1 MKTDNVIRFD
11 WAAKNI
17 FRDKADFTILQ
28 GLVSAILGEKVI
40 ITELLESEGNQQHK
54 EDKFNRVDI
63 KAINNLGEII
73 LIEVQ
78 QSDDLNFL
86 KRILYSTAK
95 TITEHITSGK
105 DYENVKKVF
114 SINILYFNLGMGDDY
129 LYHGQSELTGV
140 HTGDHLVLGNEN
152 FPSGLRMEAMN
163 NIFPE
168 YYVLRVSQFDAT
180 KEPAS
185 DLDEWMRYLK
195 VGFIDPE
202 TKVPGLREAK
212 ERLDVLNM
220 SPEERKRYEDYRFER
235 HYDEN
240 MLKAARYVGREE
252 GREEGLEEGLEKG
265 LEKGRKEGREEGRE
279 EGLSEGRELGVAEN
293 KRETARRMLSMGME
307 KDTILQVTGLNEEEL
322 LALGDR

>member
-28 GLVSAILGEKVI
+28 SLVSAILGQEVT
-40 ITELLESEGNQQHK
+40 ITELLESESNQQHEK
-54 EDKFNRVDI
+54 DKFNRVDI
-63 KAINNLGEII
+63 KAKDSLGEII

-114 SINILYFNLGMGDDY
+114 SINILYFNLGMGTDY

-140 HTGDHLVLGNEN
+140 HTGDRLVLGNGN
-152 FPSGLRMEAMN
+152 FPNGLRMEAMN

-168 YYVLRVSQFDAT
+168 YYVLRVSQYDERR
-180 KEPAS
+180 EPTS
-185 DLDEWMRYLK
+185 EMDEWMLYLK
-195 VGFIDPE
+195 VGYISPE
-202 TKVPGLREAK
+202 TRVPGLRAAK
-212 ERLDVLNM
+212 ERLDILKM
-220 SPEERKRYEDYRFER
+220 DPKERKRYDEYRFDR

-240 MLKAARYVGREE
+240 MLLAARYVGREE
-252 GREEGLEEGLEKG
+252 GLEEGLVK
-265 LEKGRKEGREEGRE
+265 GREEER
-279 EGLSEGRELGVAEN
+279 VVI
-293 KRETARRMLSMGME
+293 ARKMLEAGATPAFIKE
-307 KDTILQVTGLNEEEL
+307 VTGIEINC
-322 LALGDR
+322 

>member
-1 MKTDNVIRFD
+1 MEKSDNVIRFD

-17 FRDKADFTILQ
+17 FRDKADFSILE
-28 GLVSAILGEKVI
+28 GLVSAILGEKVT
-40 ITELLESEGNQQHK
+40 ITELLESESNQRFK
-54 EDKFNRVDI
+54 NDKFNRVDI
-63 KAINNLGEII
+63 KAKDSLGEII
-73 LIEVQ
+73 LVEIQ

-95 TITEHITSGK
+95 NITEHITSGK

-140 HTGDHLVLGNEN
+140 HTGDRLVLGNSN
-152 FPSGLRMEAMN
+152 FPQGLRMEAMN

-168 YYVLRVSQFDAT
+168 YYVLRVSQFDET
-180 KEPAS
+180 IEPAS

-195 VGFIDPE
+195 VGYIDPD
-202 TKVPGLREAK
+202 TKVPGLQKAM
-212 ERLDVLNM
+212 ERLTILNM
-220 SPEERKRYEDYRFER
+220 SYEERKIYEDYRFER

-252 GREEGLEEGLEKG
+252 GREEGWEEGRKE
-265 LEKGRKEGREEGRE
+265 GRKEGREEGRK
-279 EGLSEGRELGVAEN
+279 EGREEGRHEEKMEIVLKMKAAGMDPAVIAELTGFDPP
-293 KRETARRMLSMGME
+293 R
-307 KDTILQVTGLNEEEL
+307 KD
-322 LALGDR
+322 

>member
-28 GLVSAILGEKVI
+28 SLVSAILGQEFT
-40 ITELLESEGNQQHK
+40 ITELLESESNQQHEK
-54 EDKFNRVDI
+54 DKFNRVDI
-63 KAINNLGEII
+63 KAKDSLGEII

-95 TITEHITSGK
+95 TITEHISSGK

-114 SINILYFNLGMGDDY
+114 SINILYFNLGMGADY

-140 HTGDHLVLGNEN
+140 HTGDRLVLGNGN
-152 FPSGLRMEAMN
+152 FPNGLRMEAMN

-168 YYVLRVSQFDAT
+168 YYVLRVSQYDES
-180 KEPAS
+180 KEPTS
-185 DLDEWMRYLK
+185 DMDEWMLYLK
-195 VGFIDPE
+195 VGYISPE
-202 TKVPGLREAK
+202 TRVPGLRAAK
-212 ERLDVLNM
+212 ERLDILKM
-220 SPEERKRYEDYRFER
+220 DPKERKRYDEYRFDR

-240 MLKAARYVGREE
+240 MLLAARYVGREE
-252 GREEGLEEGLEKG
+252 GLEEGLVK
-265 LEKGRKEGREEGRE
+265 GREEER
-279 EGLSEGRELGVAEN
+279 VVI
-293 KRETARRMLSMGME
+293 ARKMLEAGATPAFIKE
-307 KDTILQVTGLNEEEL
+307 VTGIEINC
-322 LALGDR
+322 

>member
-1 MKTDNVIRFD
+1 MQRIFNNPNTMEKSDNVIRFD

-17 FRDKADFTILQ
+17 FRDKADFSILE
-28 GLVSAILGEKVI
+28 GLVSAILGEKVS
-40 ITELLESEGNQQHK
+40 ITELLESETNQRFK
-54 EDKFNRVDI
+54 NDKFNRVDI
-63 KAINNLGEII
+63 KAINSLGEII
-73 LIEVQ
+73 LVEIQ

-95 TITEHITSGK
+95 NITEHITSGK

-114 SINILYFNLGMGDDY
+114 SINILYFNLGLGDDY

-140 HTGDHLVLGNEN
+140 HTGDRLVLGNSN
-152 FPSGLRMEAMN
+152 FPQGLRMEAMN

-168 YYVLRVSQFDAT
+168 YYVLRVSQFDEN

-195 VGFIDPE
+195 VGYIDPD
-202 TKVPGLREAK
+202 TKVPGLKKAM
-212 ERLDVLNM
+212 ERLTILNM
-220 SPEERKRYEDYRFER
+220 SYEERKIYEDYRFER

-252 GREEGLEEGLEKG
+252 GREEGFEQGRATEREIMIQRLKEAGISPTIIEKI
-265 LEKGRKEGREEGRE
+265 
-279 EGLSEGRELGVAEN
+279 SN
-293 KRETARRMLSMGME
+293 K
-307 KDTILQVTGLNEEEL
+307 
-322 LALGDR
+322 

>member
-1 MKTDNVIRFD
+1 MEKSDNVIRFD

-17 FRDKADFTILQ
+17 FRDKADFSILE
-28 GLVSAILGEKVI
+28 GLVSAILGEKVT
-40 ITELLESEGNQQHK
+40 ITELLESESNQRFK
-54 EDKFNRVDI
+54 NDKFNRVDI
-63 KAINNLGEII
+63 KATNSLGEII
-73 LIEVQ
+73 LVEIQ

-114 SINILYFNLGMGDDY
+114 SINILYFNLGVGNDY

-140 HTGDHLVLGNEN
+140 HTGDRLVLGNSN
-152 FPSGLRMEAMN
+152 FPQGLRMEAMN

-168 YYVLRVSQFDAT
+168 YYVLRVSQFDET
-180 KEPAS
+180 IEPAS

-195 VGFIDPE
+195 VGYIDPD
-202 TKVPGLREAK
+202 TKVPGLQKAM
-212 ERLDVLNM
+212 ERLTILNM
-220 SPEERKRYEDYRFER
+220 SYEERKIYEDYRFER

-252 GREEGLEEGLEKG
+252 GREEGWEEGRKE
-265 LEKGRKEGREEGRE
+265 GRKEGREEGRHE
-279 EGLSEGRELGVAEN
+279 EKMEIVLKMKAAGMDPAVIAEL
-293 KRETARRMLSMGME
+293 
-307 KDTILQVTGLNEEEL
+307 TGFDPPRK
-322 LALGDR
+322 A

>member
-28 GLVSAILGEKVI
+28 SLVSAILGQEVT
-40 ITELLESEGNQQHK
+40 ITELLESESNQQHEK
-54 EDKFNRVDI
+54 DKFNRVDI
-63 KAINNLGEII
+63 KAKDSLGEII

-95 TITEHITSGK
+95 TITEHISSGK

-114 SINILYFNLGMGDDY
+114 SINILYFNLGMGADY

-140 HTGDHLVLGNEN
+140 HTGDRLVLGNGN
-152 FPSGLRMEAMN
+152 FPNGLRMEAMN

-168 YYVLRVSQFDAT
+168 YYVLRVSQYDES
-180 KEPAS
+180 KEPTS
-185 DLDEWMRYLK
+185 DMDEWMRYLK
-195 VGFIDPE
+195 VGYISPE
-202 TKVPGLREAK
+202 TRVPGLRAAK
-212 ERLDVLNM
+212 ERLDILKM
-220 SPEERKRYEDYRFER
+220 DPKERKRYDEYRFDR

-240 MLKAARYVGREE
+240 MLLAARYV

-265 LEKGRKEGREEGRE
+265 REEER
-279 EGLSEGRELGVAEN
+279 VVI
-293 KRETARRMLSMGME
+293 ARKMLEAGATPAFIKE
-307 KDTILQVTGLNEEEL
+307 VTGIEINC
-322 LALGDR
+322 

>member
-28 GLVSAILGEKVI
+28 SLVSAILGQEVT
-40 ITELLESEGNQQHK
+40 ITELLESESNQQHEK
-54 EDKFNRVDI
+54 DKFNRVDI
-63 KAINNLGEII
+63 KAKDSLGEII

-95 TITEHITSGK
+95 TITEHISSGK

-114 SINILYFNLGMGDDY
+114 SINILYFNLGMGADY

-140 HTGDHLVLGNEN
+140 HTGDRLVLGNGN
-152 FPSGLRMEAMN
+152 FPNGLRMEAMN

-168 YYVLRVSQFDAT
+168 YYVLRVSQYDES
-180 KEPAS
+180 KEPTS
-185 DLDEWMRYLK
+185 DMDEWMRYLK
-195 VGFIDPE
+195 VGYISPE
-202 TKVPGLREAK
+202 TRVPGLRAAK
-212 ERLDVLNM
+212 ERLDILKM
-220 SPEERKRYEDYRFER
+220 DPKERKRYDEYRFDR

-240 MLKAARYVGREE
+240 MLLAVRYV

-265 LEKGRKEGREEGRE
+265 REEER
-279 EGLSEGRELGVAEN
+279 VVI
-293 KRETARRMLSMGME
+293 ARKMLEAGATPAFIKE
-307 KDTILQVTGLNEEEL
+307 VTGIEINC
-322 LALGDR
+322 

>member
-1 MKTDNVIRFD
+1 MNTDNVIRFD

-28 GLVSAILGEKVI
+28 GLVSAILGENVT

-54 EDKFNRVDI
+54 KDKFNRVDI
-63 KAINNLGEII
+63 KAKNSLGEII

-86 KRILYSTAK
+86 KRILYSTTK

-105 DYENVKKVF
+105 DYENVKKIF

-129 LYHGQSELTGV
+129 LYHGQSELKGV
-140 HTGDHLVLGNEN
+140 HTGDLLVLGNSN
-152 FPSGLRMEAMN
+152 FPQGLRMEAMN

-168 YYVLRVSQFDAT
+168 YYVLRVSQFDET

-195 VGFIDPE
+195 VGFISPD

-212 ERLDVLNM
+212 ERLDLLKM
-220 SPEERKRYEDYRFER
+220 DPLERKRYEDYRFER

-252 GREEGLEEGLEKG
+252 GREEGF
-265 LEKGRKEGREEGRE
+265 EEGRE
-279 EGLSEGRELGVAEN
+279 AGLEEGREAGLELGFVKGAEERS
-293 KRETARRMLSMGME
+293 KAIAQKMREAGADPTFIKE
-307 KDTILQVTGLNEEEL
+307 ITGI
-322 LALGDR
+322 DIK